1 MSPAGGRV
9 EVLDVYEGRVFV
21 VEGAETGNRLAG
33 LGAKYFGKGFNDAHE
48 DVFVG
53 NARCLMP
60 DIYC

>member
-9 EVLDVYEGRVFV
+9 EVLDVYEGIVSV
-21 VEGAETGNRLAG
+21 VEGAETGDRLAR

-48 DVFVG
+48 DVFAV

-60 DIYC
+60 EVYC